1 MFQFIFAIKKKEI
14 FHLCDRAAV
23 VHEGS
28 GHLALVFHLGKM
40 YSLWVFGLWYSL
52 LFMITEMLKTES
64 VSSKSYLSTFNL
76 ANVEL
81 LWKRKNEIWI
91 YWKNNKI
98 KRGIKILLQTNLL
111 QGLAVPVLLLL
122 LLSLS
127 EEPRLVVSVWTSN
140 IAIVRSQWW
149 SWLCFIFG
157 LLSSP
162 LHLQGTLV
170 TFQQGTLQHQ
180 GGKLWRIWCQS

>member
-1 MFQFIFAIKKKEI
+1 MRDHELFLNIFIQMAMPTMLQFVFVIKKEI
-14 FHLCDRAAV
+14 IHLCDRAAV

-81 LWKRKNEIWI
+81 L
-91 YWKNNKI
+91 
-98 KRGIKILLQTNLL
+98 
-111 QGLAVPVLLLL
+111 
-122 LLSLS
+122 
-127 EEPRLVVSVWTSN
+127 
-140 IAIVRSQWW
+140 
-149 SWLCFIFG
+149 
-157 LLSSP
+157 
-162 LHLQGTLV
+162 
-170 TFQQGTLQHQ
+170 
-180 GGKLWRIWCQS
+180 